1 MATKP
6 KKAAKEIIAEKE
18 APSGFLAMVERVG
31 NMVPH
36 PAIIFFL
43 LIGIVI
49 VLSVIFG
56 LLGTTV
62 TYDGYDMTLG
72 DIVEQTTSVRSL
84 LSPDG
89 IRFMLTSP
97 VANFLGFT
105 GVGVILVAM
114 IGVGLAEESGLIATL
129 VRKLVA
135 AAPRSIFTFMIVM
148 VGVLSSIAADAGYLV
163 LVPLAA
169 AAFHSMGRHPLAG
182 LAAGSRA
189 SRRFFSST
197 SSSPPR
203 TRCWWKSPTTPS
215 GRSTRTPRSASSATC
230 SS

>member
-1 MATKP
+1 MIVDPRPCASAQGCGARQLAFTRSAWRGERAMPDNEAGHAPTGGDTMAEQP
-6 KKAAKEIIAEKE
+6 AGAGALDR
-18 APSGFLAMVERVG
+18 FLTAIEVLG
-31 NMVPH
+31 NAVPH
-36 PAIIFFL
+36 PAIIFFM

-62 TYDGYDMTLG
+62 TYEGYDPEVG

-84 LSPDG
+84 LAPDG

-135 AAPRSIFTFMIVM
+135 AAPR
-148 VGVLSSIAADAGYLV
+148 
-163 LVPLAA
+163 
-169 AAFHSMGRHPLAG
+169 R
-182 LAAGSRA
+182 
-189 SRRFFSST
+189 
-197 SSSPPR
+197 SSP
-203 TRCWWKSPTTPS
+203 S
-215 GRSTRTPRSASSATC
+215 
-230 SS
+230 